1 MKYFR
6 KPLYLLLVISILTGM
21 LSLQP
26 PEPVRAASP
35 EDAVRISQAY
45 GGGGNSGALYKNDF
59 IELFNASDSPVDLT
73 GWSVQ
78 YASVT
83 GSAWSK
89 TNLIGTIPANSY
101 YLIQQSQG
109 SGGTLELPDPDA
121 GGTIAMQGQNFKV
134 ALTKATTVLSGACP
148 TEDIIVDFVGVGPNA
163 NCYEGEAPTSVLT
176 NASSAL
182 RLGDGCQD
190 TDQNV
195 DDFIVSDP
203 PTPRNTASDT
213 HSCSVAPTV
222 FPERFIISEYV
233 EGSSSNKAI
242 ELYNGTGAD
251 LDLGDYKLTLH
262 TNGNPVA
269 INPKTWDADTIL
281 ENGDTYILVNSAA
294 DAALL
299 ALADET
305 HTVTYYNGD
314 DALVLWH
321 LTPDGDVVQ
330 DSFGQVGVDPG
341 NAWGSGDTSTLDRTL
356 VRKAEVCQGD
366 LIPDDA
372 FEPSLEYI
380 GFARDTFSNLG
391 SHTMTC
397 GAPVDN
403 PPSIST
409 TVPANG
415 ATDVG
420 LTFDI
425 KITFSEPVSL
435 SEDWYSISCGVS
447 GTHTATVSDANPIF
461 TLNPEVDFSTN
472 ETCTVTIDAD
482 KVLDQDETPDAMAAD
497 YTFIFATA
505 EGCGGPTTGI
515 YDIQGEGM
523 ATSMSGQ
530 TVTVEGVV
538 VGDYQVGGRN
548 GFFIQEVVGD
558 NNSATSDGIFIYAPG
573 IADAD
578 VNLGDELRV
587 RGSVSEYYEQTQ
599 ITNSAWQLCSSG
611 NTIEPTVIT
620 LPVTAQTDFEKYEGM
635 LVKFEQ
641 PLIVSEYFNFDRYGE
656 IVLTTERFVTGTA
669 KYEPGSDEYYDEIE
683 RFNLNK
689 ITLDDGRSQ
698 QNQHPA
704 YHPNG
709 EEFTLTNLFRGGG
722 TVTNLV
728 GVMDYYSSTYRLQPV
743 FIGEYEE
750 TNPRTAEPE
759 LQEGDLTIASFN
771 VLNYFVTLDGSG
783 NRCGPTGGMECRG
796 ADTTAELTRQR
807 AKILAAMNIIDADIF
822 GLMEIE
828 NDGPTGNNAVAD
840 LVAGL
845 NDLKG
850 EGTYAYIQTGSIGTD
865 AIKQAIL
872 YKPASVTPVGAYVT
886 LTEAIDTRFDTS
898 KNRPSLAQAFEDNAS
913 DVEFVVSVNHLK
925 SKGSACDGDPDL
937 GDGAGNCNMART
949 EAAQALADWLVPAN
963 WDGIDKFLIIGDLNA
978 YDKETPIDAIK
989 AGADDE
995 EGTPDDFV
1003 DTILKHQGDDA
1014 YGYVFDGMVGYLDH
1028 ALASPAMDE
1037 IVLDTNFWHI
1047 NADEA
1052 DVIDYDMTFKP
1063 AAQAALLYAPDAY
1076 RSSDHDPVIVS
1087 LKTIPDNN
1095 APVAEDQSDTTN
1107 EDLAKEITLVAT
1119 DADGDTLTFAIVDE
1133 PQHGGLSLVSGNTV
1147 TYTPDANYF
1156 GTDSFTFKANDGD
1169 LDSNTATVS
1178 ISITSVEDLPIAQD
1192 QDVSLNEDTSKEIT
1206 LIASDG
1212 DGDPLTYAIVAP
1224 PQHGSLSVVS
1234 GDKVTYTPNA
1244 NYFGDDSFT
1253 FKANDTKADSNTAT
1267 VSITVLPVN
1276 DAPVAEDQNVS
1287 TDKNTSI
1294 EITLVAS
1301 DIDGDA
1307 LTYSIRQNV
1316 SHGSLSIVNGNKVT
1330 YTPNANFSGMDS
1342 FTFRANDGSLN
1353 SNTATVIIM
1362 VNFANEAPVAQVQT
1376 VETDEDT
1383 AKEITLFASDD
1394 DGDPLTYAIVAQ
1406 PQHGSL
1412 SLLSGN
1418 KLTYTPD
1425 ENYNGPDSFTFK
1437 ANDGTLDSNIAEV
1450 TINVKPVNDAPVAY
1464 DQSVIAVAG
1473 ETIEIELEALDID
1486 GDILEF
1492 IIVEEPLH
1500 GTFELEGNILK
1511 YTPSATYGGV
1521 DSFTFKAND
1530 GSLDSN
1536 IATVTITVIRTQY
1549 SIFLPFISR

>member
-698 QNQHPA
+698 QNLHPA

-750 TNPRTAEPE
+750 TNPRTAAPE
-759 LQEGDLTIASFN
+759 LEEGDLTIASFN
-771 VLNYFVTLDGSG
+771 VLNYFVTLDNAG
-783 NRCGPTGGMECRG
+783 NQCGPTGGMECRG
-796 ADTTAELTRQR
+796 ADTAAELTRQR
-807 AKILAAMNIIDADIF
+807 TKILTAMNIIDADIF

-850 EGTYAYIQTGSIGTD
+850 AGTYAYIQTGSIGTD

-872 YKPASVTPVGAYVT
+872 YKPASVTPVGDYVT
-886 LTEAIDTRFDTS
+886 LTEAIDPLFDTS

-937 GDGAGNCNMART
+937 GDGAGNCNIART
-949 EAAQALADWLVPAN
+949 EAAQALADWLVPAK

-978 YDKETPIDAIK
+978 YEKETPIDAIK
-989 AGADDE
+989 AGADDT
-995 EGTPDDFV
+995 EGTEDDFV
-1003 DTILKHQGDDA
+1003 NTILAHQGEDDFA

-1028 ALASPAMDE
+1028 ALASPAMNAL
-1037 IVLDTNFWHI
+1037 VLDSKFWHI

-1052 DVIDYDMTFKP
+1052 DIIDYDMSFKP
-1063 AAQAALLYAPDAY
+1063 VAQAELLYAPDAY

-1087 LKTIPDNN
+1087 LKTIPDNQ
-1095 APVAEDQSDTTN
+1095 APVAQDQSVTTAEDT
-1107 EDLAKEITLVAT
+1107 AIEITLVA
-1119 DADGDTLTFAIVDE
+1119 DDVDGDTLTYSIVDE
-1133 PQHGGLSLVSGNTV
+1133 PQHGSLSLVSGDKV
-1147 TYTPDANYF
+1147 TYTPTANYF

-1169 LDSNTATVS
+1169 LDSNTATIS
-1178 ISITSVEDLPIAQD
+1178 ISIT
-1192 QDVSLNEDTSKEIT
+1192 
-1206 LIASDG
+1206 
-1212 DGDPLTYAIVAP
+1212 
-1224 PQHGSLSVVS
+1224 
-1234 GDKVTYTPNA
+1234 
-1244 NYFGDDSFT
+1244 
-1253 FKANDTKADSNTAT
+1253 
-1267 VSITVLPVN
+1267 PVN
-1276 DAPVAEDQNVS
+1276 DAPVAVDDTYTMEEKDSLTIPALGVLAND
-1287 TDKNTSI
+1287 TD
-1294 EITLVAS
+1294 V
-1301 DIDGDA
+1301 DGDS
-1307 LTYSIRQNV
+1307 LTAIVVDTV
-1316 SHGSLSIVNGNKVT
+1316 SNGTLTLNSDGSFT
-1330 YTPNANFSGMDS
+1330 YTPTEFFNGTDS
-1342 FTFRANDGSLN
+1342 FTYK
-1353 SNTATVIIM
+1353 
-1362 VNFANEAPVAQVQT
+1362 
-1376 VETDEDT
+1376 
-1383 AKEITLFASDD
+1383 AKDAVLESD
-1394 DGDPLTYAIVAQ
+1394 LAV
-1406 PQHGSL
+1406 
-1412 SLLSGN
+1412 
-1418 KLTYTPD
+1418 
-1425 ENYNGPDSFTFK
+1425 
-1437 ANDGTLDSNIAEV
+1437 V
-1450 TINVKPVNDAPVAY
+1450 TITVTPVNDWVTANDDAY
-1464 DQSVIAVAG
+1464 
-1473 ETIEIELEALDID
+1473 ETLANVSLVVGAEEGVLENDVLLDPDEEVSIQ
-1486 GDILEF
+1486 ILD
-1492 IIVEEPLH
+1492 EPLH
-1500 GTFELEGNILK
+1500 GTLSMNDDGSFT
-1511 YTPSATYGGV
+1511 YTPNPGYMGT
-1521 DSFTFKAND
+1521 DTFRYMVLSVQTINAAEWSD
-1530 GSLDSN
+1530 D
-1536 IATVTITVIRTQY
+1536 ATVTITVQPLMRL
-1549 SIFLPFISR
+1549 FLPLILR

>member
-1 MKYFR
+1 
-6 KPLYLLLVISILTGM
+6 
-21 LSLQP
+21 
-26 PEPVRAASP
+26 
-35 EDAVRISQAY
+35 
-45 GGGGNSGALYKNDF
+45 
-59 IELFNASDSPVDLT
+59 
-73 GWSVQ
+73 
-78 YASVT
+78 
-83 GSAWSK
+83 
-89 TNLIGTIPANSY
+89 
-101 YLIQQSQG
+101 
-109 SGGTLELPDPDA
+109 
-121 GGTIAMQGQNFKV
+121 
-134 ALTKATTVLSGACP
+134 
-148 TEDIIVDFVGVGPNA
+148 
-163 NCYEGEAPTSVLT
+163 
-176 NASSAL
+176 
-182 RLGDGCQD
+182 
-190 TDQNV
+190 
-195 DDFIVSDP
+195 
-203 PTPRNTASDT
+203 
-213 HSCSVAPTV
+213 
-222 FPERFIISEYV
+222 
-233 EGSSSNKAI
+233 
-242 ELYNGTGAD
+242 
-251 LDLGDYKLTLH
+251 
-262 TNGNPVA
+262 
-269 INPKTWDADTIL
+269 
-281 ENGDTYILVNSAA
+281 
-294 DAALL
+294 
-299 ALADET
+299 
-305 HTVTYYNGD
+305 
-314 DALVLWH
+314 
-321 LTPDGDVVQ
+321 
-330 DSFGQVGVDPG
+330 
-341 NAWGSGDTSTLDRTL
+341 
-356 VRKAEVCQGD
+356 
-366 LIPDDA
+366 
-372 FEPSLEYI
+372 
-380 GFARDTFSNLG
+380 
-391 SHTMTC
+391 TMTC
-397 GAPVDN
+397 GAPVDV
-403 PPSIST
+403 PPTIST

-415 ATDVG
+415 ATNVG
-420 LTFDI
+420 LTSDI

-435 SEDWYSISCGVS
+435 SEDWYSISCTVS
-447 GTHTATVSDANPIF
+447 GVHTATVTDANPIF
-461 TLNPEVDFSTN
+461 TLDPAIDFSAN
-472 ETCTVTIDAD
+472 ETCTVTVDAD
-482 KVLDQDETPDAMAAD
+482 KVLDQDGTPDPMASN
-497 YTFIFATA
+497 YTFTFATA

-515 YDIQGEGM
+515 YDIQGTGM
-523 ATSMSGQ
+523 ATTMAGQ
-530 TVTVEGVV
+530 THTVEGVV

-558 NNSATSDGIFIYAPG
+558 GNPATSDGIFIYAPG

-578 VNLGDELRV
+578 VNLGDKLRV
-587 RGSVSEYYEQTQ
+587 TGSVSEYYEQTQ

-683 RFNLNK
+683 RFNLSK

-709 EEFTLTNLFRGGG
+709 AEFTLDNLFRGGG

-728 GVMDYYSSTYRLQPV
+728 GVMDYYSNTYRLQPV
-743 FIGEYEE
+743 FIGEYED
-750 TNPRTAEPE
+750 TNPRTAAPE
-759 LQEGDLTIASFN
+759 IQEGDLTIASFN

-783 NRCGPTGGMECRG
+783 NRCGPSGNMECRG
-796 ADTTAELTRQR
+796 ADNANEFTRQR
-807 AKILAAMNIIDADIF
+807 AKILAAMNTIDADIF

-828 NDGPTGNNAVAD
+828 NDRPGGQNPVAD

-845 NDLKG
+845 NELKG
-850 EGTYAYIQTGSIGTD
+850 AGTYAYIQTGSIGTD
-865 AIKQAIL
+865 AIKQAII
-872 YKPASVTPVGAYVT
+872 YKPASVTPVGDYVT
-886 LTEAIDTRFDTS
+886 LTEAIDSRFDTS

-937 GDGAGNCNMART
+937 GDGAGNCNIART
-949 EAAQALADWLVPAN
+949 EAAQALADWLVPAKWN
-963 WDGIDKFLIIGDLNA
+963 GIDKFLIIGDLNA
-978 YDKETPIDAIK
+978 YEKETPIDAIK
-989 AGADDE
+989 AGADDT
-995 EGTPDDFV
+995 EGTDDDFV
-1003 DTILKHQGDDA
+1003 NTLLVHQGEDDDP

-1028 ALASPAMDE
+1028 ALASPAMNAL
-1037 IVLDTNFWHI
+1037 VLDAKFWHI

-1052 DVIDYDMTFKP
+1052 DIIDYDTSFKP

-1087 LKTIPDNN
+1087 LMTIPENA
-1095 APVAEDQSDTTN
+1095 APVAQDQDITTAEDTPI
-1107 EDLAKEITLVAT
+1107 EITLVAS
-1119 DADGDTLTFAIVDE
+1119 DGDGDPLSYIIVDE
-1133 PQHGGLSLVSGNTV
+1133 PIHGDLSLVSGNEV

-1178 ISITSVEDLPIAQD
+1178 ISITSVEDLPVALP

-1212 DGDPLTYAIVAP
+1212 DGDTLTYSIVAQP
-1224 PQHGSLSVVS
+1224 THGSLSLVS
-1234 GDKVTYTPNA
+1234 GNKFTYTPNA
-1244 NYFGDDSFT
+1244 NYFGGDSFT
-1253 FKANDTKADSNTAT
+1253 FKANDTKADSNIAT

-1287 TDKNTSI
+1287 TDKNTSL

-1301 DIDGDA
+1301 DIDGDS

-1316 SHGSLSIVNGNKVT
+1316 SHGSLSVVDGNKVT

-1353 SNTATVIIM
+1353 SNTATVVIM
-1362 VNFANEAPVAQVQT
+1362 VNSTNVAPVAQAQT
-1376 VETDEDT
+1376 VETDEDL
-1383 AKEITLFASDD
+1383 AKEITLVAT
-1394 DGDPLTYAIVAQ
+1394 DGDGDTLTYAIVDE
-1406 PQHGSL
+1406 PLHGSL

-1437 ANDGTLDSNIAEV
+1437 ANDGTLDSNIAKV

-1464 DQSVIAVAG
+1464 DQNVIAVAG

-1511 YTPSATYGGV
+1511 YTPSATFGGV
-1521 DSFTFKAND
+1521 DKFTFKAND

-1536 IATVTITVIRTQY
+1536 IATVTITVSRTQY
-1549 SIFLPFISR
+1549 FNFLPMIFR